1 MILTGKQV
9 SIYNRQDW
17 KNKKLRIC
25 WQTARECKYQHHF
38 TTRQRDRVRDHES
51 EDKFLK
57 KVEIIDTKHSTFK
70 HDYNYEISIK

>member
-1 MILTGKQV
+1 MI
-9 SIYNRQDW
+9 SP
-17 KNKKLRIC
+17 
-25 WQTARECKYQHHF
+25 
-38 TTRQRDRVRDHES
+38 RDREIVRDHES